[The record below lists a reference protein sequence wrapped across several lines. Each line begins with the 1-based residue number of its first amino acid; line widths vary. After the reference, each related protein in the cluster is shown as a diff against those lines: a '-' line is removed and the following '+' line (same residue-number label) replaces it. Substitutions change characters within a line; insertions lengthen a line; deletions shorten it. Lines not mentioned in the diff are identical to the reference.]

1 LFYSQGEDREMR
13 DAAVTLYSLEVDAP
27 PETAAHPPS
36 FPHAEDILSLKQLSL
51 VKKYRAWKQQRKQK
65 VS

>member
-1 LFYSQGEDREMR
+1 MR